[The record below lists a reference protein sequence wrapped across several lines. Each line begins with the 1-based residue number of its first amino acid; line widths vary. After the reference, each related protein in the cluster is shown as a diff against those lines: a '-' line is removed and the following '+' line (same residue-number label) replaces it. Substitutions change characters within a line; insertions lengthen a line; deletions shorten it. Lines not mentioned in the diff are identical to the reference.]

1 MMNDLVRSWK
11 HRQQT
16 VDLEYCSDLEWYLTL
31 HIPYQRVDHMKDPG
45 LERERERE
53 RERES

>member
-1 MMNDLVRSWK
+1 MMNDLVHSWK

-53 RERES
+53 RES